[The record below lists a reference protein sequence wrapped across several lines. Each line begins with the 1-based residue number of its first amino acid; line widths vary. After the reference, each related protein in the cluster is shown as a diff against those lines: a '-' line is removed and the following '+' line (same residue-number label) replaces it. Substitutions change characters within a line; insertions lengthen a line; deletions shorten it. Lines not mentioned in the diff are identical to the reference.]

1 MSNTERTKE
10 ITGKISA
17 NPLVARP
24 RRHKNEIKYLT
35 AHLSQTEASH
45 KSQFEEF
52 IEQALLKPKLRHQAQ
67 VEQFNADLAK
77 TKAGYTS
84 QVEGLVNNYYDEIE
98 QLNERI
104 MKVHRL
110 KNILVIDHHLPLP
123 DKDGDQSGCS
133 IFLTSFIS

>member
-24 RRHKNEIKYLT
+24 RHHKSEIKRLT
-35 AHLSQTEASH
+35 GHLAQTEASH

-52 IEQALLKPKLRHQAQ
+52 IEHLAKTEAQHQAQ
-67 VEQFNADLAK
+67 VEQFNADLSEAK
-77 TKAGYTS
+77 ARYTS
-84 QVEGLVNNYYDEIE
+84 QVEGLVNHYDGKIE

-104 MKVHRL
+104 MKMHRR
-110 KNILVIDHHLPLP
+110 KYIL
-123 DKDGDQSGCS
+123 
-133 IFLTSFIS
+133 